1 MAVAALVVGI
11 CSIVFDFIFVWLGL
25 ILGIVAIILGV
36 MARKQNPTDGKATA
50 GLVCGIIGAALAIV
64 CWVACAACASAII
77 GAAGSLS

>member
-50 GLVCGIIGAALAIV
+50 GLVCGIMAPLWRSCAGWLAPPVRARSLTPPAA
-64 CWVACAACASAII
+64 
-77 GAAGSLS
+77 